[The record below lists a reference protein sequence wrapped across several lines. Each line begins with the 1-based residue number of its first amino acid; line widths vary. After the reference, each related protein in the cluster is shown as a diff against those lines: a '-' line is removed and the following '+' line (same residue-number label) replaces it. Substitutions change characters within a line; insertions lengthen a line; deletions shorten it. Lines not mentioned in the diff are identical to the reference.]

1 MTGILCLL
9 GSSDENWHGWLW
21 SFEWSGA
28 VRERM
33 YFTVLIR
40 RYICSN
46 AWLKQ
51 FDTVQSSF
59 NYPFPHPVRASS
71 RCEALPTSI
80 WMPIESPGNQ
90 MLTHR
95 KNTPPHES
103 SSHMKLLPLQPALP
117 SFFHSS
123 TAELHSKSLTD
134 LQENSSTK
142 ASRTSIAIMSL
153 SNKLSITDVDLSG
166 KRVLIRVSYF
176 QTDGHT
182 DEL

>member
-9 GSSDENWHGWLW
+9 GGSDENWHGWLW
-21 SFEWSGA
+21 SFEWTGA

-46 AWLKQ
+46 AWFKQ
-51 FDTVQSSF
+51 SDAVQSSF

-71 RCEALPTSI
+71 RCDALPTSI

-95 KNTPPHES
+95 KKHPTTCKLKPLEITTPPTRAS
-103 SSHMKLLPLQPALP
+103 FLFSFIDRRTSHKIPHRLARKP
-117 SFFHSS
+117 
-123 TAELHSKSLTD
+123 
-134 LQENSSTK
+134 STK

-182 DEL
+182 DDL